1 MVNLSRAAVASV
13 VMACSVT
20 SMAVAQ
26 APAGGS
32 IRGVVYDKE
41 FNAPISGATVS
52 VLGLK
57 AKVTTRE
64 NGSYILPNIAPGAY
78 TLVIT
83 KDGYTREVKA
93 NVPVAAGQLVDADV
107 TMAGEFEDMEEFVV
121 QDVDLGKDA
130 PERQDLVVPTNFE
143 PYVIIPPIEFSLR
156 LEAPQLLDTIGVEM
170 ISRSGAGDAAAA
182 LLMVPGAT
190 LQDGKYAVIR
200 GLPDR
205 YVATL
210 LDGIRL
216 PSADPN
222 KRAVKLDQFPSAVIQ
237 GIQVSKNFTPDQQGE
252 ASGGAVN
259 ISLKDFPD
267 EFYFRVQTQVGFN
280 SQV

>member
-1 MVNLSRAAVASV
+1 MVNLSRAGIASV

-20 SMAVAQ
+20 SVAVAQ

-78 TLVIT
+78 TLVVT

-107 TMAGEFEDMEEFVV
+107 TMAGEFEDMEEF
-121 QDVDLGKDA
+121 LSLIHIS
-130 PERQDLVVPTNFE
+130 EPTR
-143 PYVIIPPIEFSLR
+143 PY
-156 LEAPQLLDTIGVEM
+156 
-170 ISRSGAGDAAAA
+170 
-182 LLMVPGAT
+182 
-190 LQDGKYAVIR
+190 
-200 GLPDR
+200 
-205 YVATL
+205 
-210 LDGIRL
+210 
-216 PSADPN
+216 
-222 KRAVKLDQFPSAVIQ
+222 
-237 GIQVSKNFTPDQQGE
+237 
-252 ASGGAVN
+252 
-259 ISLKDFPD
+259 
-267 EFYFRVQTQVGFN
+267 
-280 SQV
+280 

>member
-1 MVNLSRAAVASV
+1 M
-13 VMACSVT
+13 
-20 SMAVAQ
+20 
-26 APAGGS
+26 
-32 IRGVVYDKE
+32 
-41 FNAPISGATVS
+41 
-52 VLGLK
+52 
-57 AKVTTRE
+57 
-64 NGSYILPNIAPGAY
+64 
-78 TLVIT
+78 
-83 KDGYTREVKA
+83 
-93 NVPVAAGQLVDADV
+93 
-107 TMAGEFEDMEEFVV
+107 
-121 QDVDLGKDA
+121 
-130 PERQDLVVPTNFE
+130 
-143 PYVIIPPIEFSLR
+143 IPPIEFSLR

-237 GIQVSKNFTPDQQGE
+237 GI
-252 ASGGAVN
+252 
-259 ISLKDFPD
+259 
-267 EFYFRVQTQVGFN
+267 
-280 SQV
+280 